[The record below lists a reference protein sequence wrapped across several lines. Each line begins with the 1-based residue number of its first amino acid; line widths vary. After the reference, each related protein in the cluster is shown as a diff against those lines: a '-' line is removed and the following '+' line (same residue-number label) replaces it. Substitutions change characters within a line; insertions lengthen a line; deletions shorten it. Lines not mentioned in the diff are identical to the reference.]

1 MRLNDKLYKLRKEK
15 GLTQS
20 DLADKLG
27 VSRQS
32 VSNWEVGSVVPST
45 KRLKDLSHLYEVP
58 LDHLLDEN
66 SVEDQVDGLPEGV
79 TLSEAEE
86 TGTVAEPI
94 SERTEKRH
102 KRLWIAV
109 AAVLGEVLLALSVA
123 AVVHKVN
130 DKSGGDKTILL
141 NEMSNGE
148 VGSEME
154 AGFDFEY
161 F

>member
-109 AAVLGEVLLALSVA
+109 AAVLGVVLLALSVA

-130 DKSGGDKTILL
+130 DKSGGDKAVLL
-141 NEMSNGE
+141 NELSNRE
-148 VGSEME
+148 VKSEAE
-154 AGFDFEY
+154 SEFDFS
-161 F
+161 